1 MCGITGA
8 VGDFPRARERH
19 REMLR
24 ALAHRGPDDEGV
36 YEASGVILG
45 HRRLSII
52 DLALG
57 HQPIL
62 DPATGCA
69 MVFNGEIY
77 NYKDLRRDLEAQGVA
92 FETTSDTEVLLRLYI
107 RDGVPC

>member
-1 MCGITGA
+1 
-8 VGDFPRARERH
+8 
-19 REMLR
+19 MLR

-36 YEASGVILG
+36 FEAAGAILG

-57 HQPIL
+57 HQPII

-77 NYKDLRRDLEAQGVA
+77 NYQDLRRVHSFPTRRSSDLDRKSV
-92 FETTSDTEVLLRLYI
+92 V
-107 RDGVPC
+107 